1 MDTAEELEGTASR
14 IRSWLVVEQ
23 PGPWGADAVPS
34 SRLARDVGRELTS
47 RCRPLDVRL
56 VLIRRPTAGPVGTR
70 AVFVAHSD
78 PSRPQLHR
86 ADLHDERDLLDI
98 DVGALARGDL
108 SGVGRP
114 HPEPVYL
121 VCTNGKRDV
130 CCAINGRPL
139 VRALSALE
147 PERTWEC
154 THIGG
159 DRFAANMV
167 VLPKG
172 LYFGRVAPEDVD
184 DLAARLR
191 DEKLLLPRYRGR
203 SWYDRA
209 SQFAE
214 ISVRRRFGVEDQ
226 DGIGIEWRK
235 TNSGDGAVRVGVRLP
250 DRGVEVVE
258 LRRRVHPPRPL
269 TCSSTAPAAPW
280 TFDEVDEVD
289 EADDSGD
296 VQRR

>member
-1 MDTAEELEGTASR
+1 
-14 IRSWLVVEQ
+14 VVEQ

-34 SRLARDVGRELTS
+34 SRLARDVGRELTR

-56 VLIRRPTAGPVGTR
+56 VLIRRPTAGPVGAR

-86 ADLHDERDLLDI
+86 ADLDDEGDLLDI
-98 DVGALARGDL
+98 DVAAVARGDL

-114 HPEPVYL
+114 HRDPVYL

-139 VRALSALE
+139 VRGLSAVE

-172 LYFGRVAPEDVD
+172 LYFGRVAPDDVEA
-184 DLAARLR
+184 LAGRLR
-191 DEKLLLPRYRGR
+191 EGKLLLPRYRGR
-203 SWYDRA
+203 SWDDRA

-214 ISVRRRFGVEDQ
+214 IAVRRRFGLEEQ
-226 DGIGIEWRK
+226 DAVQIEWRK
-235 TNSGDGAVRVGVRLP
+235 RGSGGVTARVGVRLP
-250 DRGVEVVE
+250 EGGVEVVE
-258 LRRRVHPPRPL
+258 LRTRAYEPRPL
-269 TCSSTAPAAPW
+269 TCGSTTPAAPW
-280 TFDEVDEVD
+280 TFDATMAPDPP
-289 EADDSGD
+289 AAPTG
-296 VQRR
+296 

>member
-1 MDTAEELEGTASR
+1 M
-14 IRSWLVVEQ
+14 IEQ

-34 SRLARDVGRELTS
+34 SRLARDVGRELTR

-56 VLIRRPTAGPVGTR
+56 VLIRRTTTGPVGTR

-78 PSRPQLHR
+78 PARPQLHR
-86 ADLHDERDLLDI
+86 ADLDDERDLLDI
-98 DVGALARGDL
+98 DVAAVARGDL
-108 SGVGRP
+108 AAIGRP
-114 HPEPVYL
+114 HREPIYL

-139 VRALSALE
+139 VRTLSALE

-167 VLPKG
+167 VLPEG
-172 LYFGRVAPEDVD
+172 LYFGRVVPDDVEA
-184 DLAARLR
+184 LAGRLR
-191 DEKLLLPRYRGR
+191 EGKLLLPRYRGR
-203 SWYDRA
+203 SWHDRA

-214 ISVRRRFGVEDQ
+214 IAVRRRYGLEGQ
-226 DGIGIEWRK
+226 DAVQIEWRERG
-235 TNSGDGAVRVGVRLP
+235 SGDVAARVGVRVP

-258 LRRRVHPPRPL
+258 LRTRLYPPRPL
-269 TCSSTAPAAPW
+269 TCFATTPAAPW
-280 TFDEVDEVD
+280 TFDEAAPGDGPVVD
-289 EADDSGD
+289 
-296 VQRR
+296 

>member
-1 MDTAEELEGTASR
+1 M
-14 IRSWLVVEQ
+14 IEQ

-34 SRLARDVGRELTS
+34 SRLARAVGRELTR

-56 VLIRRPTAGPVGTR
+56 VLIRRPSVGPDGTR
-70 AVFVAHSD
+70 SVFVAHSD
-78 PSRPQLHR
+78 PARPQLHR
-86 ADLHDERDLLDI
+86 ADLHDERDLLNI
-98 DVGALARGDL
+98 DVAAVARGDL

-114 HPEPVYL
+114 HGEPIYL

-139 VRALSALE
+139 VRTLSAAE

-172 LYFGRVAPEDVD
+172 LYFGRVAPDDVD
-184 DLAARLR
+184 GLAGRLR
-191 DEKLLLPRYRGR
+191 EGKLLLSRYRGR

-209 SQFAE
+209 SQYAE
-214 ISVRRRFGVEDQ
+214 ISVRRRFGLDDEDAVAV
-226 DGIGIEWRK
+226 EWRK
-235 TNSGDGAVRVGVRLP
+235 RGSGEVAARVGVRVP
-250 DRGVEVVE
+250 DGGVEVVE
-258 LRRRVHPPRPL
+258 MRTRAYEARPL
-269 TCSSTAPAAPW
+269 TCSATTPAAPW
-280 TFDEVDEVD
+280 TFDAAPAVPDGEEGEDATV
-289 EADDSGD
+289 
-296 VQRR
+296 